1 MENTNNKKSENCHIS
16 LMQGDHEYL
25 ITFEKYIN
33 RKPRKQ
39 QQQKDQKINKI
50 PPPKKTN
57 ARIHE
62 CKYDL
67 HGKRSLKIYYI
78 Y

>member
-25 ITFEKYIN
+25 ITCEKYIN

-39 QQQKDQKINKI
+39 QQQKDQKIKKTP
-50 PPPKKTN
+50 PPPKKNQMLEYMN
-57 ARIHE
+57 ANM
-62 CKYDL
+62 
-67 HGKRSLKIYYI
+67 IYMGNGP
-78 Y
+78 